1 VTDQQRSS
9 ATLPPGVDPA
19 DVVEA
24 VPLSG
29 GTYNALTR
37 VTLRDGGEV
46 VVKVPPA
53 VEVPGLAY
61 EQDLLASE
69 ILYYTSAA
77 TVGADV
83 PVPEVVSSSLDPD
96 RPFLVMSLRPG
107 VPWSELREKLEDGE
121 QRRLRR
127 ELGGLIARLHTVKGR
142 EFGYPGG
149 RFGGPAASWRAAFG
163 AMTAGVLA
171 DAERYGAWLPETPD
185 RIREL
190 LAAVGPALD
199 AVTVPALVHYDLWE
213 GNVLLDGPPGERVVS
228 GIIDGERMFWGDPLA
243 EFVSP
248 ALLGDITQDPDFL
261 AGYAAAAGA
270 PVVLDDAALLRL
282 SAYRVYLYLIMV
294 VESVPRGYDADH
306 LVWVRD
312 NPGRQL
318 VVELERIAAATG
330 ASR

>member
-1 VTDQQRSS
+1 VTDQSS
-9 ATLPPGVDPA
+9 PATLPPGVDPA
-19 DVVEA
+19 EVVEA

-29 GTYNALTR
+29 GTYNTLTR
-37 VTLRDGGEV
+37 VTLRDGGGV

-53 VEVPGLAY
+53 TEVPGLAY
-61 EQDLLASE
+61 ERDLLASE
-69 ILYYTSAA
+69 ILYYTCAA
-77 TVGADV
+77 GVGADV

-107 VPWSELREKLEDGE
+107 VPWSELGDVLEEGE
-121 QRRLRR
+121 RRRLRR
-127 ELGGLIARLHTVKGR
+127 ELGELIARLHTVRGR

-149 RFGGPAASWRAAFG
+149 RLGGPAASWRAAFG
-163 AMTAGVLA
+163 AMTEAVLA
-171 DAERYGAWLPETPD
+171 DAERYGAWLPETPG

-199 AVTVPALVHYDLWE
+199 AVTVPTLVHYDLWE

-243 EFVSP
+243 DFVSL
-248 ALLGDITQDPDFL
+248 ALLGDITADTDFL
-261 AGYAAAAGA
+261 AGYAAASGT

-294 VESVPRGYDADH
+294 VESVPRGYDEGH
-306 LVWVRD
+306 LTWVRE

-318 VVELERIAAATG
+318 VAELERIAAATG
-330 ASR
+330 AAR